1 LSFPDEIKYRKM
13 NMEILIASLTSH
25 GHRVTTQRVHIMK
38 HLWQKNIISN
48 IDDLYV
54 EVRTKQLVSWA
65 TVYSTIKL
73 LCQLGWLQ
81 LHGSEAGDKYYSWI
95 KK

>member
-1 LSFPDEIKYRKM
+1 M
-13 NMEILIASLTSH
+13 NMEILITSLTSH

-54 EVRTKQLVSWA
+54 ELRTKQLVSWA

-73 LCQLGWLQ
+73 LCNLGWLQ
-81 LHGSEAGDKYYSWI
+81 LHGAGTGPKYYSWI
-95 KK
+95 RK